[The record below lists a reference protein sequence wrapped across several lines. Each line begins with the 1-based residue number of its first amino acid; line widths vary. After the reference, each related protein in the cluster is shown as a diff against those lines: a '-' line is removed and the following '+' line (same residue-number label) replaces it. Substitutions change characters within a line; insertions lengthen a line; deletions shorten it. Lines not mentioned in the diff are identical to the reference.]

1 MICQKCGLDFPE
13 RDIDTS
19 HDVPKYIGGRDMD
32 GRHNLCKKC
41 HDKYENLVFFIM
53 VKDFDD
59 ALKEFMRSKAKS
71 FAKNYFKK
79 DGNTN
84 Q

>member
-1 MICQKCGLDFPE
+1 MICQKCLNDYPE
-13 RDIDTS
+13 SEIDES
-19 HDVPKYIGGRDMD
+19 HDVPRYVGGKDID

-41 HDKYENLVFFIM
+41 HDIYEKMVFSVMIG
-53 VKDFDD
+53 DFDD
-59 ALKEFMRSKAKS
+59 ALKEFMRSKARS

-79 DGNTN
+79 DGTEN